1 MAVNTRLEQFINGV
15 AVQVYNEQSCLL
27 MEQRMRKAYQA
38 AITDIQKKLDDFYE
52 KYAKDNK
59 ISLQEAKLKLNA
71 KDTQSVQNIA
81 EEYRKLLNRKRIGRG
96 TQQKLKEIVSKAK
109 ATRYDE
115 LLVNCVEQ
123 LAKVGVEANDEMDDT
138 ASLMYKDAFGHTM
151 FNTQKTLGMG
161 VNFNLPSERLIR
173 VASNIEW
180 LGSTFKERTGYTL
193 DAVTNNIETI
203 MTEAF
208 IQGKNPDK
216 LGKLLARQFNMSE
229 NACKRDMRTL
239 TTMITN
245 QASVMAYKNCELVEE
260 YEFVATL
267 DGKTSDKC
275 RAMDGK
281 RFKIIEAVAFVNL
294 PPLHYNCRSTTIPY
308 FDDLDEFSASDRI
321 ARDESGKSYF
331 VGEDVTYKDWVTS
344 HARGLYARNDK
355 TDWNYTPEKVIANEV
370 IIEERQKL
378 KKLQEERVV
387 YDAAELTSG
396 NIDLSVY
403 SDKQLDK
410 VKTYLKSIGM
420 IDDSVSSFKDNNVF
434 KDAVIKFS
442 DKILALR
449 KKLQESDLNGNNG
462 LNFTKDELDFL
473 LKSVDNGAAFL
484 ISTIDPNALNA
495 ASVYQ
500 RFVTTMGLN
509 EKPTTVNH
517 DEFDEM
523 LKDSEYPEVF
533 RAVAN
538 AGDTG
543 EAFDVKG
550 RREQR
555 GKYIRRAIM
564 NDLLY
569 GEKQFIGNGIYGDG
583 LYFSTKPT
591 HDSYGGVKGTKDE
604 AIERKFMVRAA
615 IKPGTKVIAYH
626 DIPALKKKLGLEG
639 IPNIDL
645 STVARLA
652 GYKVIK
658 AGMASGL
665 GSASA
670 NAEEYYNIIDRSC
683 LVVEDVDKAI
693 VVDEQKRKAKH
704 IARSDIDNMFFYNPQ
719 RAFPIIA
726 QREWENN
733 FYENNK
739 MKLVHGLNSAYFD
752 SDMLKD
758 IFTIQA
764 IYDGDNLEK
773 LNAIGVRINT
783 AALKKKAEQLLKKM
797 KNVDNVKIIVNGKT
811 YDVNVSF
818 AKKHLTNVE
827 PMYADK
833 DDAKKYSELFIEYVN
848 NVTFDIEDAIKND
861 VFKTDYTKQ
870 DFDEMQKK
878 PAQNLVDFIN
888 SIQQEQKDSE
898 IEAKGLTSKDIQQIE
913 RKDNIDWDE
922 MKKQAQEIFKY
933 YKQTEEAVK
942 KQEEKQL
949 EKEVV
954 SKNNQKYYK
963 QVMHDIF
970 ERNDF
975 AMSMNGS
982 TLALIAKSWFM
993 NQLESGRAPL
1003 GLTRNK
1009 RMKLSKGMFGIPNDA
1024 DFGDFE
1030 KYGYLASKNPKDD
1043 FKYNEQF
1050 TGCYGNTV
1058 VRFKKKNLL
1067 PRTTFTVGDSLY
1079 NFEQGWVTASPVVD
1093 PSIAS
1098 IKQGD
1103 VNKTIYGMNV
1113 CENADQLKNT
1123 ISIQGAS
1130 RQKYIELQYH
1140 GKVTIDDVESVTINA
1155 NSQNPDDYIDIYS
1168 EEMQE
1173 IIEMLKAKGIKVY
1186 YVDSVL
1192 EEIQQL

>member
-71 KDTQSVQNIA
+71 KDTQNVQNIA

-123 LAKVGVEANDEMDDT
+123 LAKVGIEANDEMDDT

-173 VASNIEW
+173 VASNTEW

-378 KKLQEERVV
+378 KKLQDERVV

-410 VKTYLKSIGM
+410 IKTYLKSIGM
-420 IDDSVSSFKDNNVF
+420 IGDLVSSFKDNNVF

-462 LNFTKDELDFL
+462 LNFTNADFDFL
-473 LKSVDNGAAFL
+473 FNSVNDGVSFL
-484 ISTIDPNALNA
+484 LSTTAPQILN
-495 ASVYQ
+495 SNSKYQ
-500 RFVTTMGLN
+500 RFVTAMGLN
-509 EKPTTVNH
+509 EKPTAVSR
-517 DEFDEM
+517 DEFDKM
-523 LKDSEYPEVF
+523 LKDSEYPEMF
-533 RAVAN
+533 RSVKN
-538 AGDTG
+538 AGDTD

-550 RREQR
+550 NREQR

-569 GEKQFIGNGIYGDG
+569 GEKQFIGHGVYGDG

-591 HDSYGGVKGTKDE
+591 YGIYGEFIGTEEE
-604 AIERKFMVRAA
+604 AIERKVMVRAA
-615 IKPGTKVIAYH
+615 IKPGTKVIAYD
-626 DIPALKKKLGLEG
+626 DIPKLAEKLGLSGFDEAA
-639 IPNIDL
+639 
-645 STVARLA
+645 VARIA

-658 AGMASGL
+658 AGRAKGL
-665 GSASA
+665 GGRDLFD
-670 NAEEYYNIIDRSC
+670 EEYYNVIDRSC
-683 LVVEDVDKAI
+683 LVIEDVDKKSH
-693 VVDEQKRKAKH
+693 DKAK
-704 IARSDIDNMFFYNPQ
+704 
-719 RAFPIIA
+719 
-726 QREWENN
+726 
-733 FYENNK
+733 
-739 MKLVHGLNSAYFD
+739 
-752 SDMLKD
+752 
-758 IFTIQA
+758 
-764 IYDGDNLEK
+764 
-773 LNAIGVRINT
+773 
-783 AALKKKAEQLLKKM
+783 
-797 KNVDNVKIIVNGKT
+797 
-811 YDVNVSF
+811 
-818 AKKHLTNVE
+818 
-827 PMYADK
+827 DK
-833 DDAKKYSELFIEYVN
+833 STKRLSEE
-848 NVTFDIEDAIKND
+848 
-861 VFKTDYTKQ
+861 
-870 DFDEMQKK
+870 
-878 PAQNLVDFIN
+878 
-888 SIQQEQKDSE
+888 
-898 IEAKGLTSKDIQQIE
+898 DIQQIE
-913 RKDNIDWDE
+913 RKDSIDWDE
-922 MKKQAQEIFKY
+922 AKKQAEKIFKY
-933 YKQTEEAVK
+933 YKQTNDVVK
-942 KQEEKQL
+942 EQEKQQL

-954 SKNNQKYYK
+954 SENNQKYYK
-963 QVMHDIF
+963 QVMYDIF

-975 AMSMNGS
+975 AMSIDGNI
-982 TLALIAKSWFM
+982 LDIIADSWFM
-993 NQLESGRAPL
+993 NQLESERVLL
-1003 GLTRNK
+1003 GLTRNR
-1009 RMKLSKGMFGIPNDA
+1009 RMNFSKKMFGIQKNA

-1050 TGCYGNTV
+1050 TGGYGNTV

-1067 PRTTFTVGDSLY
+1067 SRTTFTIGDSLY
-1079 NFEQGWVTASPVVD
+1079 NFEQGWVTASPVVA

-1103 VNKTIYGMNV
+1103 VNKSIYGLSV

-1123 ISIQGAS
+1123 ISIQGALQ
-1130 RQKYIELQYH
+1130 QKYIELQYH
-1140 GKVTIDDVESVTINA
+1140 GKITIDDVESVTINA
-1155 NSQNPDDYIDIYS
+1155 DSENNNSKVDINS
-1168 EEMQE
+1168 EHMQK
-1173 IIEMLKAKGIKVY
+1173 IIKMLKEKGIKVY
-1186 YVDSVL
+1186 YVDSKT
-1192 EEIQQL
+1192 EEIRQL